1 MSVQEVT
8 GKEALVRFA
17 SSRVVALSALAIGIV
32 FVGSALFLLDAAR
45 TFESQRSE
53 LNLVRQDLFEE
64 QDALR
69 LQQHQFD
76 AERQRFK
83 EAIASLRLEV
93 EALESKKALIAPE
106 AKVADASL
114 AARREFVSGRFG
126 EAARLFLDAAALSGN
141 DADLIRRGAWS
152 MYLAY
157 VNNQSARDSLNQ
169 SIRLY
174 RRVIRER
181 SDDATAVLELALILT
196 EQYNAAIEVEA
207 LLSTLVALDPA
218 KAATF
223 ASAPQSR
230 VLRRQIPDE
239 LRGWRE
245 CVEARAVSGH
255 GVCVL
260 QLSAVAF
267 LTGEAP
273 PPDEP
278 AP

>member
-17 SSRVVALSALAIGIV
+17 SSRIVALSALAIGFV
-32 FVGSALFLLDAAR
+32 FVGSALFLLDAAT
-45 TFESQRSE
+45 TFESQRTE
-53 LNLVRQDLFEE
+53 LNLVRQDLSEE

-76 AERQRFK
+76 AERQRFE

-106 AKVADASL
+106 AKVADASV
-114 AARREFVSGRFG
+114 AARREFVSGRFS
-126 EAARLFLDAAALSGN
+126 EAARLFLDAAALSEN

-157 VNNQSARDSLNQ
+157 VKNQLARDSLNQ

-196 EQYNAAIEVEA
+196 EQYSAAIEVEA

-230 VLRRQIPDE
+230 VLRRQMPDE

-245 CVEARAVSGH
+245 CVEARAVSGR
-255 GVCVL
+255 GDCVL

-267 LTGEAP
+267 LTSEAP
-273 PPDEP
+273 PPDER